1 VFQFKF
7 VPLIAGAIL
16 IATPAFA
23 QNSTE
28 PAAAPAPV
36 KEKKICRR
44 DGPAT
49 GSILGG
55 HVTCHTKAEWN
66 RIDTDNA
73 RVTDD
78 AMQRSQTLQNNGQ
91 VVRQ

>member
-1 VFQFKF
+1 MHFKMMAAVPAMLF
-7 VPLIAGAIL
+7 VAPAIAQT
-16 IATPAFA
+16 ATD
-23 QNSTE
+23 
-28 PAAAPAPV
+28 AAAPAPV
-36 KEKKICRR
+36 KEKKTCRR

-55 HVTCHTKAEWN
+55 HVTCHTKADWS
-66 RIDTDNA
+66 RIDSDNA
-73 RVTDD
+73 RVRDD

>member
-1 VFQFKF
+1 MRFKTMAF
-7 VPLIAGAIL
+7 VTAVSLAVPAIAQT
-16 IATPAFA
+16 ATD
-23 QNSTE
+23 
-28 PAAAPAPV
+28 AAAPASV

-55 HVTCHTKAEWN
+55 HVTCHTKTDWN
-66 RIDTDNA
+66 RIDSDNA
-73 RVTDD
+73 RVAGD

-91 VVRQ
+91 AVRQ

>member
-1 VFQFKF
+1 MHFKMMAL
-7 VPLIAGAIL
+7 VPAMLLVAPAIAQTAP
-16 IATPAFA
+16 ATD
-23 QNSTE
+23 
-28 PAAAPAPV
+28 AAAPAPV

-55 HVTCHTKAEWN
+55 HVTCHTKADWS
-66 RIDTDNA
+66 RIDSDNA
-73 RVTDD
+73 RVAGD

-91 VVRQ
+91 AVR

>member
-1 VFQFKF
+1 MHFRTMAF
-7 VPLIAGAIL
+7 VSAMLFVAPAIAQTAP
-16 IATPAFA
+16 ATD
-23 QNSTE
+23 
-28 PAAAPAPV
+28 AAAPAPI

-55 HVTCHTKAEWN
+55 HVTCHTKADWN
-66 RIDTDNA
+66 RIDTDNG
-73 RVTDD
+73 RVAGE

-91 VVRQ
+91 AVRQ

>member
-1 VFQFKF
+1 MHFKMMAL
-7 VPLIAGAIL
+7 VPAMLL
-16 IATPAFA
+16 ATPAIA
-23 QNSTE
+23 QTA
-28 PAAAPAPV
+28 PATDAAAPVPV

-55 HVTCHTKAEWN
+55 HVTCHTKADWS
-66 RIDTDNA
+66 RIDSDNA
-73 RVTDD
+73 RVRDD

>member
-1 VFQFKF
+1 MHFKMMAL
-7 VPLIAGAIL
+7 VPAMLFAAPAIAQT
-16 IATPAFA
+16 ATD
-23 QNSTE
+23 
-28 PAAAPAPV
+28 AAAPAPV

-55 HVTCHTKAEWN
+55 HVTCHTKADWN
-66 RIDTDNA
+66 RIDSDNA
-73 RVTDD
+73 RFAGD

-91 VVRQ
+91 AVRQ

>member
-1 VFQFKF
+1 MHFKMMAF
-7 VPLIAGAIL
+7 VPAMLFVVPAIAQT
-16 IATPAFA
+16 ATD
-23 QNSTE
+23 
-28 PAAAPAPV
+28 AAAPAPV

-55 HVTCHTKAEWN
+55 HVTCHTKTDWN

-73 RVTDD
+73 RSAGD
-78 AMQRSQTLQNNGQ
+78 AMQRSQTLQNVGQ
-91 VVRQ
+91 TVRQ

>member
-1 VFQFKF
+1 MHFKRMAF
-7 VPLIAGAIL
+7 VPAMLFVAPAIAQT
-16 IATPAFA
+16 ATD
-23 QNSTE
+23 
-28 PAAAPAPV
+28 AAAPAPV

-55 HVTCHTKAEWN
+55 HVTCHTKTDWN
-66 RIDTDNA
+66 RIDSDNA
-73 RVTDD
+73 RVTGD

-91 VVRQ
+91 AVRQ

>member
-1 VFQFKF
+1 MHFKMMAAVPAMLF
-7 VPLIAGAIL
+7 VAPAIAQT
-16 IATPAFA
+16 ATD
-23 QNSTE
+23 
-28 PAAAPAPV
+28 AAAPAPV

-55 HVTCHTKAEWN
+55 HVTCHTKADWN
-66 RIDTDNA
+66 RIDSDNA
-73 RVTDD
+73 RVAGD

>member
-1 VFQFKF
+1 MFQFKF
-7 VPLIAGAIL
+7 VPLIAGVIL
-16 IATPAFA
+16 IAAPAVA
-23 QNSTE
+23 QNSTD
-28 PAAAPAPV
+28 PAAKPAPV

-55 HVTCHTKAEWN
+55 HVTCHTKADWN
-66 RIDTDNA
+66 RIDSNNS
-73 RVTDD
+73 RVADD

-91 VVRQ
+91 VVR

>member
-1 VFQFKF
+1 MYFKMMAF
-7 VPLIAGAIL
+7 VPAMLFAAPAIAQT
-16 IATPAFA
+16 ATA
-23 QNSTE
+23 TD
-28 PAAAPAPV
+28 AAAPAPV

-55 HVTCHTKAEWN
+55 HVTCHTKADWN
-66 RIDTDNA
+66 RIDSDNA
-73 RVTDD
+73 RVAGD

>member
-1 VFQFKF
+1 
-7 VPLIAGAIL
+7 
-16 IATPAFA
+16 
-23 QNSTE
+23 
-28 PAAAPAPV
+28 
-36 KEKKICRR
+36 
-44 DGPAT
+44 
-49 GSILGG
+49 
-55 HVTCHTKAEWN
+55 VTCHTKADWN